1 MTNIFEYLNIFHKCI
16 SVYQLC
22 HADFHTMY
30 CLSTGRN
37 TDFEVH
43 NTRWFTRW
51 CTRHTLAMKRI
62 YVKKEYVNFPAGKHK
77 AIDMVIDDDMNH
89 ERGICHI
96 PIDLLP
102 VRPSFGIRIIGL
114 HCCTNPIMAPT
125 PASYIL
131 YVPGLAQS
139 Y

>member
-1 MTNIFEYLNIFHKCI
+1 MYTL
-16 SVYQLC
+16 VYTTHVGNEEDIC
-22 HADFHTMY
+22 EEKYAH
-30 CLSTGRN
+30 
-37 TDFEVH
+37 
-43 NTRWFTRW
+43 
-51 CTRHTLAMKRI
+51 
-62 YVKKEYVNFPAGKHK
+62 FPAGKYK
-77 AIDMVIDDDMNH
+77 AIDMVIDDDINH
-89 ERGICHI
+89 ERGIFHI